1 MSVPQS
7 YSAIADGS
15 INPCRFIRKSSST
28 ESRIV
33 QCTAGGQC
41 DGISQHGARR
51 IDYIDSSGIAATA
64 GEPLTYFGPGS
75 RVLLDIAGTVS
86 QGARLK
92 SDSDGKGVTTT
103 TNLDEWGAVADQSG
117 TSGQR
122 IWVTVVFP
130 SQISAS

>member
-41 DGISQHGARR
+41 DGISQHGSRR

-75 RVLLDIAGTVS
+75 RVLLD
-86 QGARLK
+86 LK